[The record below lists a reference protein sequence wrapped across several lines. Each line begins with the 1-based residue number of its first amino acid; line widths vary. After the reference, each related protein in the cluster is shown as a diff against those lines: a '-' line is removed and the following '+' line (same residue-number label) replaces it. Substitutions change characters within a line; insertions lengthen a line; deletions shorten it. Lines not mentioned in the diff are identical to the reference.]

1 MKIKQF
7 IHRAGLLNVAVALA
21 FAFTTAVSAAE
32 NDHVAKFVSCKN
44 LTKDQIAA
52 QVKQDFLQNRLNHW
66 DKDRKQLGTA
76 KPVAWVNVNDITG
89 DKDALQV
96 PLAVRGTKNDKSY
109 NVTIDCQKET
119 ISYSEIR

>member
-1 MKIKQF
+1 MKTNQF
-7 IHRAGLLNVAVALA
+7 AHRTGLLSVAAA
-21 FAFTTAVSAAE
+21 FFLSFAVSAAE

-52 QVKQDFLQNRLNHW
+52 QVKRDFLQNRLNHW
-66 DKDRKQLGTA
+66 DKDRQQLGTG
-76 KPVAWVNVNDITG
+76 KTVAWVNVNDIID

-96 PLAVRGTKNDKSY
+96 PLIVRGSKKDKSY

-119 ISYSEIR
+119 ISYSEVK